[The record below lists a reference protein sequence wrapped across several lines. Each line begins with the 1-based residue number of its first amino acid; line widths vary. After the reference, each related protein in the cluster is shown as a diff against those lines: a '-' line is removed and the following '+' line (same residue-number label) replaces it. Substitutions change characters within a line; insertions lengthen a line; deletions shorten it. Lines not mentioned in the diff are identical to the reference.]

1 MKNFVIF
8 HIFRFSRW
16 PFWDYVTWDLQEG
29 YLGKIGHW
37 PICKNS
43 HFYDPFKMSSPSI
56 PGYWLIMSNHISAW
70 AGDQVAGFRFITKY
84 LASMMQRVDIK
95 PKILILTIKILINPI
110 FFFCLF
116 YSINVKTAETI
127 GPTFLWDLAWP
138 PWMIKFTKICL
149 YQNSIFRDFEN
160 PQFFL

>member
-1 MKNFVIF
+1 MFCLSKAKMTHAFIAYKKRKWNNEEIHINNHSSRQKNFVIF

-56 PGYWLIMSNHISAW
+56 PGYWLIMSNQISAW

-95 PKILILTIKILINPI
+95 PKILILTVKILINPN
-110 FFFCLF
+110 FFSSVCF
-116 YSINVKTAETI
+116 I
-127 GPTFLWDLAWP
+127 
-138 PWMIKFTKICL
+138 
-149 YQNSIFRDFEN
+149 Q
-160 PQFFL
+160 